1 MNLDLCWED
10 GRLRWYD
17 PAGRRYLDTY
27 DEEADGRIEERVRR
41 LLAEGERDEERA
53 ARVAEQAARVAAES
67 EAEQLR
73 EVVRQLREGAG
84 K

>member
-53 ARVAEQAARVAAES
+53 ARVAAES
-67 EAEQLR
+67 EAERLR
-73 EVVRQLREGAG
+73 EVIRQLREGPV